1 MAFKMRSSPMERNFG
16 KDIDS
21 KRAQRRRDRL
31 AKKGKLISSERL
43 TRFGG
48 SDKYFIEGGGG
59 SIATDPKGKVINPTG
74 GSSTQ
79 YKISKKG
86 KIKTEV

>member
-21 KRAQRRRDRL
+21 KRAQRRRNRL
-31 AKKGKLISSERL
+31 AKKGKLVTSEQL
-43 TRFGG
+43 TAAPVA
-48 SDKYFIEGGGG
+48 DTYYIEGGG
-59 SIATDPKGKVINPTG
+59 IATDPKGKVINPTG

-79 YKISKKG
+79 YKITKKG
-86 KIKTEV
+86 KIKKEV

>member
-21 KRAQRRRDRL
+21 KRAQRRRNRL
-31 AKKGKLISSERL
+31 AKKGKLVTSEQL

-48 SDKYFIEGGGG
+48 SDTYFIEGGG
-59 SIATDPKGKVINPTG
+59 IAKDPKGKVINPTG

-79 YKISKKG
+79 YKITKKV
-86 KIKTEV
+86 KIKKEV